1 MTQSVIYKPFL
12 YELRG
17 NNEYENKTLAL
28 VSAKKRE
35 RLLGVKNRRDL
46 MGFVEVKKKRPIKE
60 RNYPFT
66 NYGDE
71 HVEFV
76 LRDYWKYPNASRRR
90 SSTSLGAS
98 LGID

>member
-35 RLLGVKNRRDL
+35 RLLGVKNRGDL
-46 MGFVEVKKKRPIKE
+46 MGFVEVKKKRPLFNLPIKR

-76 LRDYWKYPNASRRR
+76 LRDY
-90 SSTSLGAS
+90 
-98 LGID
+98 